1 MRKSLTRWLLKP
13 CHKLN
18 EWINAALG
26 GTHHHFSCFLPAK
39 LGSIAALILRLFYSG
54 VKLEES
60 QTAIIEQIEKDAIIV
75 YATKFTNYFEFMFY
89 YRRYQKLGLPFPQI
103 GFEYR
108 LLIWQPVS
116 RLLKILLAHVDYF
129 LRNFKFPDAYK
140 SGYIKGELIDGRCGY
155 LSMVGKKVF
164 YRRFV
169 EARKDPIQYLIET
182 QQSIDRPIYI
192 VPQLMCFT
200 KKPHR
205 THSTLIDVLFGPEDK
220 PGKIRRVIT
229 LFKNPGNVFVEI
241 SEPINLKQYL
251 ESEDNQTK
259 STEYQSLVL
268 RRDLLVQ
275 LNRHR
280 QSITGPIVKTRE
292 ELKESILT
300 SERFQSFVN
309 EYSQNRNM
317 PIQQVRKK
325 ADAYIEEIAA
335 NYSPAV
341 LNFYSA
347 IVGWILNTMFD
358 GVIINRDGLYKV
370 KTISQKAPL
379 ILIPCHKSHIDYLI
393 LSYLLYHNNM
403 PCPLIAAGQNLSFWP
418 LGPLFRSGGA
428 FFIRRSFKG
437 AVLYSRVFAEYIHM
451 LLEEGFNVEQFIEGG
466 RSRTGKLLMPKLGLL
481 SILLN
486 AYKNGACNDMIFV
499 PIYIGYDRVLEESSY
514 LHELEGGQKE
524 PENFRQVIQ
533 ARKFLKKR
541 YGKIYIQFHDPISL
555 SDLLTRQEKSLT
567 QMTSTELNALC
578 RNLGHRMLHA
588 ISRSTVVTPHGL
600 AASAILNCGADNFSS
615 DALISIIEAYLRY
628 LATQDAKLSDT
639 LVYDSYHAIQRALD
653 AFVQRKFIEPL
664 STEKQKHSSEA
675 TYLVNE
681 NKRPYLEYYK
691 NNCIGF
697 FIPAAFTALAI
708 LEKDAFQFSASDLY
722 ASYTFLQ
729 DFFKFEFSYDADQC
743 IEDYVHNSIN
753 AFVDDAILSIQPTQ
767 PDTYNLSPSGLR
779 KLKRFSIFLKTYF
792 ESYWVVLTYFRQTP
806 QNTIKSK
813 ERLKK
818 IEDSGIQMYK
828 RKEIERNEALNKVS
842 YQNAVDFFISRGV
855 KGAENSDKL
864 KSYAE
869 AITRSLNHLRK

>member
-1 MRKSLTRWLLKP
+1 MKKSFVRWLLKP

-39 LGSIAALILRLFYSG
+39 LGNIAALILKLFYSG
-54 VKLEES
+54 VKLENS
-60 QTAIIEQIEKDAIIV
+60 QTAIFEQIEKDAIIV

-89 YRRYQKLGLPFPQI
+89 YRRYQQLGLPFPQI

-116 RLLKILLAHVDYF
+116 RLLKILLARVDYF
-129 LRNFKFPDAYK
+129 LRNIKFPDAYK
-140 SGYIKGELIDGRCGY
+140 SGYIKDELMDGRCGY

-169 EARKDPIQYLIET
+169 EAQKDPIQYLIET

-192 VPQLMCFT
+192 IPQLMFFT

-205 THSTLIDVLFGPEDK
+205 AHSTLIDVLFGPEDK

-229 LFKNPGNVFVEI
+229 LFKNPGTVFVEI

-251 ESEDNQTK
+251 ESAENPAK
-259 STEYQSLVL
+259 SIEYQSLVL

-280 QSITGPIVKTRE
+280 QSITGPTVKSRE

-300 SERFQSFVN
+300 GERFQNFVD
-309 EYSQNRNM
+309 EYSQNRNV

-341 LNFYSA
+341 LNFYSV

-358 GVIINRDGLYKV
+358 GVIINRDGLYKI
-370 KTISQKAPL
+370 KNISLKGPL
-379 ILIPCHKSHIDYLI
+379 VLIPCHKSHIDYLI

-437 AVLYSRVFAEYIHM
+437 AALYSRVFAEYIHK

-486 AYKNGACNDMIFV
+486 AYKNGACDDMIFV
-499 PIYIGYDRVLEESSY
+499 PIYIGYDRVLEETSY

-524 PENFRQVIQ
+524 PESLRQVIQ

-555 SDLLTRQEKSLT
+555 NELLTRQGKSLT

-578 RNLGHRMLHA
+578 RNLGHRMLYA
-588 ISRSTVVTPHGL
+588 ISRVTVVTPHGL
-600 AASAILNCGADNFSS
+600 VASAILNCGADNFSS
-615 DALISIIEAYLRY
+615 DALIAIAETYLRH

-653 AFVQRKFIEPL
+653 AFVQRKLIEPL
-664 STEKQKHSSEA
+664 STDKQKQSSET
-675 TYLVNE
+675 TYLINE
-681 NKRPYLEYYK
+681 NKRPYFEYYK
-691 NNCIGF
+691 NNCIAF

-743 IEDYVHNSIN
+743 IENYVHKSLE
-753 AFVDDAILSIQPTQ
+753 AFVDNAVLSIHPAR
-767 PDTYNLSPSGLR
+767 PDAYNLSPSGLR
-779 KLKRFSIFLKTYF
+779 KLKLFSIFLKTYF
-792 ESYWVVLTYFRQTP
+792 ESYWVVLNHLRQTP
-806 QNTIKSK
+806 QNATKTK
-813 ERLKK
+813 ERLK
-818 IEDSGIQMYK
+818 IIADSGIQMYK

-842 YQNAVDFFISRGV
+842 YQNAVDFFVSRGM
-855 KGAENSDKL
+855 KGAENSDQL
-864 KSYAE
+864 EFYAE
-869 AITRSLNHLRK
+869 AITRSLNHLQK

>member
-1 MRKSLTRWLLKP
+1 MKKSLTRWLMKP
-13 CHKLN
+13 CHKVN

-26 GTHHHFSCFLPAK
+26 GTHDHFSCFLPEQ
-39 LGSIAALILRLFYSG
+39 LGTISALILKLFYSG
-54 VKLEES
+54 IKLEKS
-60 QTAIIEQIEKDAIIV
+60 QTAIIEQIEENAIIV

-89 YRRYQKLGLPFPQI
+89 YRRYQQLGLPFPQI

-108 LLIWQPVS
+108 LLIWQPLS

-140 SGYIKGELIDGRCGY
+140 SGYIKEELMNGRCGY
-155 LSMVGKKVF
+155 LSMVGKEVF

-169 EARKDPIQYLIET
+169 KAKTDPIQYLIEI

-192 VPQLMCFT
+192 IPQLMFFT

-205 THSTLIDVLFGPEDK
+205 THSTIIDVLFGPEDK

-229 LFKNPGNVFVEI
+229 LFRNPGSVFVEI
-241 SEPINLKQYL
+241 SEPINLNQYL
-251 ESEDNQTK
+251 ESAQNQTK
-259 STEYQSLVL
+259 NIEYQSLML

-280 QSITGPIVKTRE
+280 QSITGPIIKSRE

-300 SERFQSFVN
+300 GERFQKFMD
-309 EYSQNRNM
+309 EYSENRDI
-317 PIQQVRKK
+317 PIQQVRKR

-335 NYSPAV
+335 KYSPAV

-347 IVGWILNTMFD
+347 VVGWILNTMFD
-358 GVIINRDGLYKV
+358 GVAVNRDGLYKV
-370 KTISQKAPL
+370 KNVSLKGPL
-379 ILIPCHKSHIDYLI
+379 VLLPCHKSHIDYLI
-393 LSYLLYHNNM
+393 LSYLLYNNNM

-437 AVLYSRVFAEYIHM
+437 AILYSRVFAEYIHK

-486 AYKNGACNDMIFV
+486 AYKNGACEDMIFV

-524 PENFRQVIQ
+524 PENLRQVIR

-555 SDLLTRQEKSLT
+555 KELLTRQEKSLT
-567 QMTSTELNALC
+567 EMDTAEFNALC
-578 RNLGHRMLHA
+578 RNLGHRMLYA
-588 ISRSTVVTPHGL
+588 INRVTVVTPHAL
-600 AASAILNCGADNFSS
+600 VASAILNCGAENFSS
-615 DALISIIEAYLRY
+615 NSLISIVETYLRY
-628 LATQDAKLSDT
+628 SATQHARLSDT

-653 AFVQRKFIEPL
+653 EFVQRKFIESL
-664 STEKQKHSSEA
+664 STDKQGQSSET
-675 TYLVNE
+675 TYLIKE
-681 NKRPYLEYYK
+681 NKRPFFEYYK
-691 NNCIGF
+691 NNCIAF

-708 LEKDAFQFSASDLY
+708 LEKDAFQFSASDLH
-722 ASYTFLQ
+722 ASYKFLQ
-729 DFFKFEFSYDADQC
+729 DFFKFEFAYDADQS
-743 IEDYVHNSIN
+743 IENYVHKSIN
-753 AFVDDAILSIQPTQ
+753 AFVDVAILSIHPTQ
-767 PDTYNLSPSGLR
+767 PNIYNLSPSGLH
-779 KLKRFSIFLKTYF
+779 KLRIFSIFLKTYF
-792 ESYWVVLTYFRQTP
+792 ESYWVVLSYFRQTP
-806 QNTIKSK
+806 QNATKARD
-813 ERLKK
+813 RLKK
-818 IEDSGIQMYK
+818 IADIGLQMYK
-828 RKEIERNEALNKVS
+828 RKEIECHEALNKVS
-842 YQNAVDFFISRGV
+842 YQNAVEFFMSRGV
-855 KGAENSDKL
+855 KGAENSDQL
-864 KSYAE
+864 GFYAE
-869 AITRSLNHLRK
+869 AITRSLKHLQI